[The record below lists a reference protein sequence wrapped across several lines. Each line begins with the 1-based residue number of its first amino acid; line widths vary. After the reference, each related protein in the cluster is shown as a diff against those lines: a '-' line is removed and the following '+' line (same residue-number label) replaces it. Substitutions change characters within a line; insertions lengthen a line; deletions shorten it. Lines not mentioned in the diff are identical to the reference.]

1 MNASFSKRG
10 RYSSYA
16 PAAELPH
23 PKLEPEIFIILHQ
36 VLIRAFEIL
45 NGDGQ
50 PLATMDEDPITSHL
64 ARVIEN
70 HIRHT
75 GEVSGFSAPLFER
88 VTRQH
93 ECDTFDGSLQR
104 ERPDL
109 FFGICPDDTYRHRI
123 QSDQWGVF
131 AECKPVD
138 KAHFA
143 GRDYCDAGLI
153 RFIRGDYAWAM
164 QDALMVAYARYGR
177 AIKSEREPA
186 ISQRPH
192 LHTLHTV
199 APLAMDGCDAGEFH
213 EALHW
218 SEHTRTF
225 QWTNERGAA
234 GPITVYHSWHDC
246 GDRRSLPRAA
256 ESSQPRKSK
265 ASRS

>member
-16 PAAELPH
+16 PAAEVPH
-23 PKLEPEIFIILHQ
+23 PKLQPEIFIILHQ

-45 NGDGQ
+45 HGDGQ
-50 PLATMDEDPITSHL
+50 PLATMNEDPITSHL

-70 HIRHT
+70 RIRQK

-93 ECDTFDGSLQR
+93 ECDNFDGSLQR

-109 FFGICPDDTYRHRI
+109 FFGIRPDDTYRHRI

-143 GRDYCDAGLI
+143 GRDYCSDGLI
-153 RFIRGDYAWAM
+153 RFVRGDNAWAM
-164 QDALMVAYARYGR
+164 QDALMVGYARDGR
-177 AIKSEREPA
+177 TIGSELRSA
-186 ISQRPH
+186 ISARPD
-192 LHTLHTV
+192 LHTLHNV
-199 APLAMDGCDAGEFH
+199 SPLVTDGCDAGEFH

-218 SEHTRTF
+218 SEHARPFT
-225 QWTNERGAA
+225 WTDERGAA
-234 GPITVYHSWHDC
+234 GPIKVYHSWHDC
-246 GDRRSLPRAA
+246 GNRETLCGNQEAMVR
-256 ESSQPRKSK
+256 
-265 ASRS
+265 